1 MAQKLPIQYVQ
12 FYTGGTA
19 AKKLEPKEVKKL
31 PELKN
36 DPYTRHPKAKKIPV
50 DVVALASILVALC
63 MLFTIAVGVI
73 QLKGAV
79 DQRHAMEEYV
89 LYLRS
94 ENLRYQEE
102 YAASYDLEHIEKTAL
117 SMGMVPASE
126 VAHTTIQITEPVT
139 EAEDMSLWQSVGVFL
154 TGLFA

>member
-1 MAQKLPIQYVQ
+1 MAQKLPIEYVQ

-19 AKKLEPKEVKKL
+19 ARKLAPKEVKKL

-36 DPYTRHPKAKKIPV
+36 DPYTRHPKTKKIPV
-50 DVVALASILVALC
+50 DVVALVSILVALC
-63 MLFTIAVGVI
+63 MMFTIVVGVV

-94 ENLRYQEE
+94 ENQRYQAE

-117 SMGMVPASE
+117 SMGMVPSGE
-126 VAHTTIQITEPVT
+126 VAHTTILIAEPAT
-139 EAEDMSLWQSVGVFL
+139 EAEDTSLWQSVGVFL